1 MNNIYLNDK
10 GIKFK
15 SFSHAMV
22 YANTLNE
29 TTEGG
34 FWTSDLDKNNE
45 LYLYFVQQEDA
56 KVGA

>member
-10 GIKFK
+10 GNKFK

-22 YANTLNE
+22 YANALNE
-29 TTEGG
+29 TAEGG

-45 LYLYFVQQEDA
+45 LYLHFVQQEEA